1 MHTDTNNSNDI
12 QKIHHPKSTQIT
24 SCWIWTCYGL
34 SKQFPD
40 CLVSLSFSTVHS
52 INWFWC
58 LCIAQPKMLHQ
69 PKCGEID
76 AENMRVFQCFF
87 SAGLCHLCHS
97 MHFLSLFV
105 LIRDFVWWSRKKS
118 EQPHAYLMMYKLND
132 SSTEQRSYIWFMKPT
147 QMSHHFTLRPV
158 QLGPIFFY
166 LLSLK
171 FNIMH
176 FKANAHFF
184 RSSVPKL
191 CSVYVCYVILHV
203 KSYTFHYLFVH
214 RSFVYFS
221 IDYHVLLAQN
231 RFRGFR

>member
-1 MHTDTNNSNDI
+1 M
-12 QKIHHPKSTQIT
+12 
-24 SCWIWTCYGL
+24 
-34 SKQFPD
+34 F
-40 CLVSLSFSTVHS
+40 
-52 INWFWC
+52 
-58 LCIAQPKMLHQ
+58 
-69 PKCGEID
+69 
-76 AENMRVFQCFF
+76 FF

-184 RSSVPKL
+184 CSSVPKF

-221 IDYHVLLAQN
+221 TLSCVVGPKPFSGFSLKKNWRKDSHVHFVHGSLAQA
-231 RFRGFR
+231 

>member
-1 MHTDTNNSNDI
+1 M
-12 QKIHHPKSTQIT
+12 
-24 SCWIWTCYGL
+24 
-34 SKQFPD
+34 
-40 CLVSLSFSTVHS
+40 
-52 INWFWC
+52 
-58 LCIAQPKMLHQ
+58 
-69 PKCGEID
+69 
-76 AENMRVFQCFF
+76 ENMRVFQCFF

-191 CSVYVCYVILHV
+191 YVQFMFAMLFFMSSHIHFIICLCIDLLFTLALIIMCCWPKTVFGVFVKKKLKKRLTCSFCSR
-203 KSYTFHYLFVH
+203 KFGS
-214 RSFVYFS
+214 S
-221 IDYHVLLAQN
+221 IDGGPFPTVHYYWTNKRRAFLLSSQT
-231 RFRGFR
+231 FFSSPPLSTSE